1 VAVNT
6 PDILLLRKDLE
17 NHHYT
22 ELRGKSLD
30 WGNKGN
36 KENKRFFQFH
46 VPGNDK
52 IT

>member
-1 VAVNT
+1 MPLNFGEVGYSYETAVAVNT

-30 WGNKGN
+30 
-36 KENKRFFQFH
+36 
-46 VPGNDK
+46 
-52 IT
+52 